1 MSTHDKMVSKAD
13 WEAVPEDPD
22 PHENL
27 GYELEE
33 LTVIKSEANEQYV
46 FLPAEESHLLE
57 EAFIVADTDAL
68 VDLRE

>member
-1 MSTHDKMVSKAD
+1 MSSTDNMVSKAD

-33 LTVIKSEANEQYV
+33 LTVIKSETNDQYV

-57 EAFIVADTDAL
+57 EAFIVADSDAL
-68 VDLRE
+68 VDLRD

>member
-1 MSTHDKMVSKAD
+1 MDNMVSKSEWD
-13 WEAVPEDPD
+13 QVPEDPD

-33 LTVIKSEANEQYV
+33 LTVIRSETNDQFV

-57 EAFIVADTDAL
+57 EAFIVVEADSL
-68 VDLRE
+68 VDLEQ

>member
-1 MSTHDKMVSKAD
+1 MASKAE
-13 WEAVPEDPD
+13 WERVPEDPD

-33 LTVIKSEANEQYV
+33 LTVIRSETNDQYV

-57 EAFIVADTDAL
+57 EAFIVATADTL
-68 VDLRE
+68 VDLER

>member
-1 MSTHDKMVSKAD
+1 MVSKSE
-13 WEAVPEDPD
+13 WEQVPEDPD

-33 LTVIKSEANEQYV
+33 LTVIRSETNDQYV

-57 EAFIVADTDAL
+57 EAFIVATADAL
-68 VDLRE
+68 SELKQ

>member
-1 MSTHDKMVSKAD
+1 MDSKAE
-13 WEAVPEDPD
+13 WEQVPEDPD

-33 LTVIKSEANEQYV
+33 LTVIRSETNDQYV

-57 EAFIVADTDAL
+57 EAFIVATEDTL
-68 VDLRE
+68 VDLTQ

>member
-1 MSTHDKMVSKAD
+1 MVSKSE
-13 WEAVPEDPD
+13 WEQVPEDPD

-33 LTVIKSEANEQYV
+33 LTVIRSETNDQYV

-57 EAFIVADTDAL
+57 EAFIVATADAL
-68 VDLRE
+68 SDLKRHHVPN

>member
-1 MSTHDKMVSKAD
+1 MVSKSE
-13 WEAVPEDPD
+13 WERVPEDPD

-33 LTVIKSEANEQYV
+33 LTVIRSETNDQYV

-57 EAFIVADTDAL
+57 EAFIVATADAL
-68 VDLRE
+68 AELKQ

>member
-1 MSTHDKMVSKAD
+1 MFSKTE
-13 WEAVPEDPD
+13 WEQLPEDPD

-33 LTVIKSEANEQYV
+33 LTVIRSETNDQYV

-57 EAFIVADTDAL
+57 EAFIVATADAL
-68 VDLRE
+68 VDLEQ

>member
-1 MSTHDKMVSKAD
+1 MDNMVSKSEWD
-13 WEAVPEDPD
+13 QVPEDPD

-33 LTVIKSEANEQYV
+33 LTVIRSETNDQFV

-57 EAFIVADTDAL
+57 EAFIVAEADSL
-68 VDLRE
+68 VDLEQ